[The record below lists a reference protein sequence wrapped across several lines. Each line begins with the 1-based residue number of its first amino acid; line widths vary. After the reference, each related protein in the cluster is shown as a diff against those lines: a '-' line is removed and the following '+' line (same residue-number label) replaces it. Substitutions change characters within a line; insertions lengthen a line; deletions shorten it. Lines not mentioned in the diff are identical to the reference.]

1 MSWNSFNKLFIKT
14 HLSWLI
20 FGLIKALEIKTAMI
34 FNLILANNNNMLLC
48 FFFFLLI
55 IDLFF
60 LVPAIITQFFNA
72 ITELVSPI
80 GISTKEAKAEME
92 THAIA
97 AEM

>member
-34 FNLILANNNNMLLC
+34 FNLILANNNMLLC

-55 IDLFF
+55 IDLYFV
-60 LVPAIITQFFNA
+60 VPAIITQFFNA

>member
-1 MSWNSFNKLFIKT
+1 
-14 HLSWLI
+14 
-20 FGLIKALEIKTAMI
+20 MI
-34 FNLILANNNNMLLC
+34 FNLILANNNMLLC
-48 FFFFLLI
+48 FFFLLI
-55 IDLFF
+55 IDLYF

>member
-34 FNLILANNNNMLLC
+34 FNLILANNNMLLC

-55 IDLFF
+55 IDLYF

>member
-1 MSWNSFNKLFIKT
+1 MTNI
-14 HLSWLI
+14 
-20 FGLIKALEIKTAMI
+20 GLIKALEIKTAMI
-34 FNLILANNNNMLLC
+34 FNLILANNNMLLC

-55 IDLFF
+55 IDLYF
-60 LVPAIITQFFNA
+60 LVPAIITQFFNP

-92 THAIA
+92 TLSIA